1 MSPTTQTLLI
11 GFALLAIFVGFGR
24 LISGAMGITKA
35 VKLFFPL
42 WLAYCAWHM
51 SVGISHG
58 YSWMSELPFLA
69 LNFFVPALVAFFV
82 TEKWG
87 AHV

>member
-11 GFALLAIFVGFGR
+11 GVALLAIFVGFGR

-35 VKLFFPL
+35 VKLLFPL

-82 TEKWG
+82 MKKWG

>member
-11 GFALLAIFVGFGR
+11 GVALLAIFVGFGR

-51 SVGISHG
+51 SVGMGHG
-58 YSWMSELPFLA
+58 YSFLSELPFL
-69 LNFFVPALVAFFV
+69 LINFGVPALAAWLIN
-82 TEKWG
+82 KRWG
-87 AHV
+87 G

>member
-11 GFALLAIFVGFGR
+11 GVALLAIFVGFGR

-51 SVGISHG
+51 SVGVRLGHSFVGEI
-58 YSWMSELPFLA
+58 PFL
-69 LNFFVPALVAFFV
+69 LINFGIPALAAFLI
-82 TEKWG
+82 EKKSTSSK
-87 AHV
+87 